1 MTVNTAPWAGTPTE
15 RYEYCVR
22 KGLAG
27 IERIEVLT
35 SFLVQTR
42 EGQRFYTS
50 LAKFKDEEPFTVNLA
65 FADDHR
71 KLLLEIFL
79 EKQVHEEH
87 SATLVVRFDLN
98 ANTFTYHY
106 VDDFGGDEEPV
117 SARELLDLAEELNKE

>member
-1 MTVNTAPWAGTPTE
+1 MSVNTAPWAGTPTE
-15 RYEYCVR
+15 RFEYCVR
-22 KGLAG
+22 EGLAG
-27 IERIEVLT
+27 IERLEALT

-65 FADDHR
+65 FANDQR

-79 EKQVHEEH
+79 EKQVHKEH
-87 SATLVVRFDLN
+87 AATLVVRFDLD

-106 VDDFGGDEEPV
+106 VDDLGGDEEPV
-117 SARELLDLAEELNKE
+117 SAHELLELAEELNKK